1 MSKRGE
7 PMTTETRQYLRE
19 LRSSRRARR
28 LADADRLAAA
38 AEAQAW
44 NDLHPVG
51 TEVIVTRDDGSE
63 LRTRTRSVAWNIC
76 GHASVLVEGISGGYL
91 LARVRP
97 VPAKESP

>member
-44 NDLHPVG
+44 NDPCLSGCHP
-51 TEVIVTRDDGSE
+51 E
-63 LRTRTRSVAWNIC
+63 
-76 GHASVLVEGISGGYL
+76 
-91 LARVRP
+91 
-97 VPAKESP
+97 ES